1 MDDALQLIKSKGQ
14 RVTSQKKEVLCVLQK
29 KPLTVAEI
37 FKSVNTKKI
46 QVDKATIYRI
56 LTSFMKLGLIREIFL
71 NGREARYELSNSEH
85 HHHLVCEE
93 CGNIEDVALCEDLLL
108 KEVRKQSSFKVKSHS
123 LEFFGSCKNCQRD

>member
-1 MDDALQLIKSKGQ
+1 MDDVLQLIKSKGQ
-14 RVTSQKKEVLCVLQK
+14 RVTSQKKEVLCALQK

-37 FKSVNTKKI
+37 FKSVNTKKM

-56 LTSFMKLGLIREIFL
+56 LTGFMKLGLIREIFL

-93 CGNIEDVALCEDLLL
+93 CGSIEDVALCEDLLL